1 MEVYVKIWKDDDMQ
15 GFLKFDDEESLTEN
29 TEFLDTMFDYGFRIE
44 KTTEQEYIDFD
55 GGDELSVD
63 DIKKGNYRIED
74 NID

>member
-1 MEVYVKIWKDDDMQ
+1 MEVYVKIWKDDDML